1 MTVEQAICEPGD
13 QFPVGMRVLAVDD
26 NPVCLMVLK
35 AMLRRCQYQV
45 TATNQAITALK
56 LLRENKN
63 QFDLVISDVQMP
75 DMDGF
80 KLLELVG
87 LEMDLP
93 VIMLSINGDPKLVMK
108 GITHGACYYLLKPVR
123 IEELQTIW
131 QHVVRRK
138 KFDGKDQNASN
149 SQEKTSN
156 GCNEAAGVGN
166 ADQSAK
172 NNKKRKDQ
180 DEDEDEEPDE
190 NGNDNEDPSTQKKP
204 RVVWTVDLH
213 RKFVG
218 AVNQL
223 GVDKAVPKKI
233 LELMDVEKLTRE
245 NVASHLQKYRLYL
258 KKISSEAN
266 QQANLAAALAGADP
280 SYMQMGSLNIQN
292 LNGLGNFHTL
302 SGSNQF
308 HNAAFRSFQPR
319 GMLGR
324 LNTPAGLG
332 MRGLPSS
339 GVIQMGQ
346 ANNSGN
352 ISNNQNRLHPVMIPG
367 PGNYNGSILQGIPMS
382 SSKSVNHIEELFTAA
397 DNTTVC
403 PISSSFQGAKLTGC
417 SNNLLLGVTNDPLM
431 LEGCPQVA
439 KEEKIFGNQSSE
451 TMASL
456 NSGSSSHLP
465 DFGKCSDD
473 WSSAVLS
480 SDVQPNYF
488 ALNDCFQQTNLPPGN
503 LSLSDSVSTTTFQNG
518 NMSKFSSMSPTP
530 NQSQGSKTD
539 LQGQRVAISSN
550 NGQIIK
556 NVMEEW
562 GAYRQDGPYYSTLK
576 GSTMSSSFPIDGSMG
591 SLDHCLNPSNTV
603 FHRNMN
609 LGAIGQSNFVDPLPM
624 KCNVADNPGMQTLV
638 NIKAGHLTG
647 HQKLQSRY
655 ISNVVGSLED
665 VAGAMVN
672 QEQVKSLEGNFG
684 SNPGSFE
691 TCI

>member
-431 LEGCPQVA
+431 LEGCPQ
-439 KEEKIFGNQSSE
+439 
-451 TMASL
+451 
-456 NSGSSSHLP
+456 
-465 DFGKCSDD
+465 
-473 WSSAVLS
+473 
-480 SDVQPNYF
+480 
-488 ALNDCFQQTNLPPGN
+488 QTNLPPGN

>member
-1 MTVEQAICEPGD
+1 
-13 QFPVGMRVLAVDD
+13 
-26 NPVCLMVLK
+26 
-35 AMLRRCQYQV
+35 
-45 TATNQAITALK
+45 
-56 LLRENKN
+56 
-63 QFDLVISDVQMP
+63 
-75 DMDGF
+75 
-80 KLLELVG
+80 
-87 LEMDLP
+87 
-93 VIMLSINGDPKLVMK
+93 
-108 GITHGACYYLLKPVR
+108 
-123 IEELQTIW
+123 
-131 QHVVRRK
+131 
-138 KFDGKDQNASN
+138 
-149 SQEKTSN
+149 
-156 GCNEAAGVGN
+156 
-166 ADQSAK
+166 
-172 NNKKRKDQ
+172 
-180 DEDEDEEPDE
+180 
-190 NGNDNEDPSTQKKP
+190 
-204 RVVWTVDLH
+204 
-213 RKFVG
+213 
-218 AVNQL
+218 
-223 GVDKAVPKKI
+223 
-233 LELMDVEKLTRE
+233 
-245 NVASHLQKYRLYL
+245 
-258 KKISSEAN
+258 
-266 QQANLAAALAGADP
+266 
-280 SYMQMGSLNIQN
+280 MGSLNFQN

-332 MRGLPSS
+332 MHGLPSS
-339 GVIQMGQ
+339 GVIQLGQ

-352 ISNNQNRLHPVMIPG
+352 ISNNQNRFHPVMIPG

-382 SSKSVNHIEELFTAA
+382 SSKSVNHVEELPTAA

-403 PISSSFQGAKLTGC
+403 PISSSFQDAKLTGC

-431 LEGCPQVA
+431 LEGRPQVA

-473 WSSAVLS
+473 WLSAVLS

-488 ALNDCFQQTNLPPGN
+488 ALNDCFQQTNLLPGN
-503 LSLSDSVSTTTFQNG
+503 LGLSDSVSTTTFQNG
-518 NMSKFSSMSPTP
+518 NMSKFSSMSPPP

-539 LQGQRVAISSN
+539 LQGQGVAISSN

-556 NVMEEW
+556 NVMQEW

-576 GSTMSSSFPIDGSMG
+576 CSTMSSSFPIDGSMG
-591 SLDHCLNPSNTV
+591 SLDHCSNPSNTI

-624 KCNVADNPGMQTLV
+624 KCNVADNPGMQTSV
-638 NIKAGHLTG
+638 NMKAGHLIG
-647 HQKLQSRY
+647 HQKPQSRY
-655 ISNVVGSLED
+655 ISNIVGSLED